1 MREPQFRNRKRK
13 HQSRPTAWRD
23 NGTIHGAKSVGSTGR
38 RTCVQAQ
45 IKAILGCQ
53 KLPPTE
59 TAPFRVRPA
68 RSRRSGCSLLGL
80 QACVWHWP
88 SVLPRVMPPTQRR
101 LPRPHLNG
109 SPSTAPMPSCRTR
122 GTSRQWNAWSGV
134 FPIVTA
140 RSDGHGIFD
149 PKVSQPGSSV
159 HEL

>member
-1 MREPQFRNRKRK
+1 MARSMARKARA
-13 HQSRPTAWRD
+13 RRD
-23 NGTIHGAKSVGSTGR
+23 AG
-38 RTCVQAQ
+38 TCVQAQ

-59 TAPFRVRPA
+59 TAPFPVRPA

-88 SVLPRVMPPTQRR
+88 SALLRFMPPMQKR

-134 FPIVTA
+134 FPIVSA
-140 RSDGHGIFD
+140 RPGGHGIFD
-149 PKVSQPGSSV
+149 PKGQPTRLIGARTVACLPPSTVHDPATLRPSSCCR
-159 HEL
+159 